1 MSVQRVGN
9 ETAVDVAAP
18 LPLAQVPN
26 ITKLSDGRFVVW
38 WASTVAVE
46 GSADQYDLRAR
57 IYGTDGLPQ
66 GADFQ
71 INADLGAFPDA
82 RIAALSSGGFVA
94 SWGSY
99 EDSVLVTNAQVFG
112 ADGTPQGPDFTAV
125 PYDSS
130 ALFVTGLGDGGFV
143 LTWLTYVPGSGY
155 EARGNVRASDG
166 TAIGPAFSLSAVP
179 GGNQSGSRA
188 VVLSD
193 GRFIVSWD
201 QSVDGAAPLSEAAMR
216 VFAADGTPLGPDIL
230 VGSLADHF
238 SYSTRIAELPNG
250 NLAVAWYHADPNGVF
265 GVFVR
270 LYDATGAELTAPI
283 PVHAT
288 PAEYFDPTI
297 LALSNGQFVVAWSSL
312 VEGAADIRARV
323 FSASGEAVTSEILVS
338 TLAGD
343 HYVPQ
348 LIELS
353 SGGFLV
359 SWEGPVSETDYDSYA
374 RAFAS
379 DGSPLGSDFRLNIA
393 APGQQIAPRV
403 TALDG
408 GQFAAVWWD
417 LDEAAASDVRLQIF
431 DAAAQNLA
439 PVIGSGGGGNA
450 AAYSV
455 IENSTDVAVIAA
467 TDIDLNQRPTFSI
480 AGGADASRFDINAE
494 TGALRF
500 IAGPDFEGPNDI
512 GGDNVYEV
520 TVQASDGEGGV
531 DTQDIAV
538 TVENIVPGPDTRV
551 NTTTVGTQ
559 YLSSVAAL
567 ADGGFVITWTTQNV
581 PRDVFAQRFDATGE
595 ARGGEVLFAAATG
608 ANVVGLSGGGYVVVL
623 MGLPGGLRGELF
635 DANGVLAGTI
645 PISPTTGTA
654 WPSLAALDDGGF
666 IVTWRSSGLEGSGQ
680 DGSGQGVFARR
691 FDAQGTAI
699 EDEFQVNTFT
709 EGPQQDAA
717 VAVFPD
723 GGFVITWTSLD
734 QDGSGRGIYGQRY
747 DSSAA
752 PIGPEFIINTQTE
765 NNQQQPSV
773 AVLSD
778 GGFVVTW
785 TNAST
790 EILDE
795 SVHGQRFDAAGLM
808 LGAEFQVQPAPSPS
822 FQRYSTVVATP
833 DGGFVVSWT
842 SRDDDQSAY
851 AYYGRRFD
859 ANGVAQGE
867 QFSLSA
873 TTLGDQRHEAD
884 RSGHGIAVLA
894 SGDLVATWHGDP
906 VVPDP
911 DGPGQ
916 DEIFMRIISLGDPP
930 NGAPTLP
937 PDNTVALD
945 EDEASAS
952 TAIGASD
959 PDGDALTYTLKS
971 GYGPSKGA
979 VQISGDAFVYAPMAN
994 ANGADSFT
1002 IVVGDGNGGLAEQV
1016 VAVSIVPVNDAPTD
1030 LAISATSIAENA
1042 AAGTVIGLL
1051 SVVDV
1056 DAGDS
1061 HVFSLS
1067 DDAGGRFVIVNNELV
1082 LAAGAG
1088 LDFET
1093 APSHEITIEVTDS
1106 GGLTH
1111 SEVVTIDVV
1120 NATEAPTDILVAGG
1134 TVVENAAAGT
1144 LVATLSAV
1152 DADLGD
1158 TFTYAII
1165 AGGAGLFEI
1174 VGDQI
1179 RVAAGAQVD
1188 FETATSHD
1196 LTLRVTDGAGAFY
1209 EEVVTIG
1216 VSNVAPVIIGTNAA
1230 NTLNGTSEEDEI
1242 FGRNGNDTLSGLAG
1256 ADKLFGEAGN
1266 DRLLGGAGAD
1276 VLDGGVGNDTYLLA
1290 DAGDVS
1296 LDTVVELAGGGVDTV
1311 EAGADYMLAAN
1322 VENLIL
1328 IGTGNLSGTGNDADN
1343 SIVGTIGNN
1352 VIDGGLG
1359 NDTMT
1364 GGQGDDTYYVDS
1376 SADRVVES
1384 AGAGNDEIRSKL
1396 NVFGLAGLGNVE
1408 RLSFV
1413 GTGNFTGTG
1422 NGLANVITG
1431 GDGADT
1437 LDGAGGA
1444 DTMAGAANDDTY
1456 IVNNAGDL
1464 VVEGDGEGIDTVRSS
1479 VAYSLGDFVE
1489 NLVLTAG
1496 GSLNA
1501 TGNGLDNALT
1511 GGAGNNQLDGG
1522 LGADTM
1528 AGLAG
1533 NDSYVVDSLDD
1544 VVVEA
1549 AGQGTDTVLTALAE
1563 FGIGAFDNVEN
1574 LTFTGTGNFTGQG
1587 NGLDN
1592 VLTGAAGNDALAGGD
1607 GADTLVGNGGA
1618 DTLDGGLG
1626 SDTLRGG
1633 DGNDT
1638 YHVDAAGDRAIE
1650 TSNQGIDTVLAAVN
1664 HTLGSNVENLTLVGT
1679 ATTGNGNGLANTITG
1694 NDLNN
1699 TLGGAAGNDA
1709 LHGGDGNDTLTGGS
1723 GDDILVGGAGTDTMT
1738 GGTNADRFVF
1748 LSPGDSPSG
1757 AGMDIITD
1765 FQDSGADTID
1775 LAAIFDGTLS
1785 YRHALAFD
1793 GIGQVRINDI
1803 LGPNVLVQVNLD
1815 ADISTSELDIQL
1827 TGTTLAAMGAGDFIL

>member
-9 ETAVDVAAP
+9 ETAVDVAVP

-57 IYGTDGLPQ
+57 VYGTDGLPQ

-71 INADLGAFPDA
+71 ISADLGAFPDA

-99 EDSVLVTNAQVFG
+99 EDSVLVTKAQVFG

-179 GGNQSGSRA
+179 EGNQSGSRA

-283 PVHAT
+283 PVHTT

-408 GQFAAVWWD
+408 GQFAAVWWN
-417 LDEAAASDVRLQIF
+417 LDEAAGSGARIQIF

-480 AGGADASRFDINAE
+480 AGGADASRFEINAE

-500 IAGPDFEGPNDI
+500 IAGPDFEGPSDI

-538 TVENIVPGPDTRV
+538 TVENIGLGQDRQV
-551 NTTTVGTQ
+551 NTTTQGTQ
-559 YLSSVAAL
+559 YLSSIAAL
-567 ADGGFVITWTTQNV
+567 DGGGFVVSWTGGFGQVYDAGWEALGPEMHLSDAGSSNV
-581 PRDVFAQRFDATGE
+581 GAL
-595 ARGGEVLFAAATG
+595 RGGGFVFMRVSTAGEIVARIFNDQGVAISADFQVNSYTPDLQTYPSIA
-608 ANVVGLSGGGYVVVL
+608 
-623 MGLPGGLRGELF
+623 GLP
-635 DANGVLAGTI
+635 
-645 PISPTTGTA
+645 
-654 WPSLAALDDGGF
+654 DGGF
-666 IVTWRSSGLEGSGQ
+666 IVTWRSFEQ
-680 DGSGQGVFARR
+680 DGSSQGVYARR
-691 FDAQGTAI
+691 FDAVGNAVT
-699 EDEFQVNTFT
+699 DEFRVNTFT
-709 EGPQQDAA
+709 AGSQADGA
-717 VAVFPD
+717 VAVFDD

-937 PDNTVALD
+937 PDNTVTLD

-971 GYGPSKGA
+971 GYGPSKGV
-979 VQISGDAFVYAPMAN
+979 VQISGDAFVYTPMAN

-1002 IVVGDGNGGLAEQV
+1002 IVVEDGNGGLAEQV
-1016 VAVSIVPVNDAPTD
+1016 VAVSIAPVNDAPTD

-1042 AAGTVIGLL
+1042 AAGTVIGPL
-1051 SVVDV
+1051 SAVDV

-1067 DDAGGRFVIVNNELV
+1067 DDAGGRFVIVNNEIV
-1082 LAAGAG
+1082 LAAGAS

-1111 SEVVTIDVV
+1111 SEVVTIEVV
-1120 NATEAPTDILVAGG
+1120 NTTEAPTDILVAGG

-1144 LVATLSAV
+1144 VVATLSAV

-1216 VSNVAPVIIGTNAA
+1216 VTNVATVIIGTNAA

-1276 VLDGGVGNDTYLLA
+1276 VLDGGVGNDTYVLA

-1296 LDTVVELAGGGVDTV
+1296 LDTIVEFAGGGVDTV

-1396 NVFGLAGLGNVE
+1396 NVFGLAGLANVE

-1422 NGLANVITG
+1422 NGLANEITG

-1563 FGIGAFDNVEN
+1563 FGLGAFDNVEN

-1587 NGLDN
+1587 NGLGN
-1592 VLTGAAGNDALAGGD
+1592 VLTGAAGNDVLAGGD

-1626 SDTLRGG
+1626 SDTMRGG

-1650 TSNQGIDTVLAAVN
+1650 TSNQGIDTVLAAAN

-1765 FQDSGADTID
+1765 FQDSGADIID

-1815 ADISTSELDIQL
+1815 ADIGTSELDIQL

>member
-18 LPLAQVPN
+18 LQPVQSPN
-26 ITKLSDGRFVVW
+26 LTKLSNGGFVVW
-38 WASTVAVE
+38 WSSTITVE
-46 GSADQYDLRAR
+46 GSPDQYDLRAR
-57 IYGTDGLPQ
+57 VYGADGLPQ
-66 GADFQ
+66 GP
-71 INADLGAFPDA
+71 DLQLSVNSNSFPQVSV
-82 RIAALSSGGFVA
+82 AALSSGGFVA
-94 SWGSY
+94 SWASY
-99 EDSVLVTNAQVFG
+99 EASVPVIRAQVFA
-112 ADGTPQGPDFTAV
+112 ADGTPQGSDFIAV
-125 PYDSS
+125 PHDSGGPFM
-130 ALFVTGLGDGGFV
+130 AGLDGGGFV
-143 LTWLTYVPGSGY
+143 LTWTTHIPGSGF
-155 EARGNVRASDG
+155 EVRGSVHAADG
-166 TAIGPAFSLSAVP
+166 TLLGPEFSPSSDP
-179 GGNQSGSRA
+179 QGSQSDPR
-188 VVLSD
+188 VTVLAD
-193 GRFIVSWD
+193 GRFVVSWD
-201 QSVDGAAPLSEAAMR
+201 QSVDGAAPLSETVMR
-216 VFAADGTPLGPDIL
+216 LFAADGSPLSSDIL
-230 VGSLADHF
+230 VGSLASHF
-238 SYSTRIAELPNG
+238 SYSARVAELPDG
-250 NLAVAWYHADPNGVF
+250 NLAVAWYHGDATGDY

-270 LYDATGAELTAPI
+270 LYDGMGVQLAGPI
-283 PVHAT
+283 PAHTTT
-288 PAEYFDPTI
+288 PAEYSEPQI
-297 LALSNGQFVVAWSSL
+297 LALSNGRFVVAWSS
-312 VEGAADIRARV
+312 VVDGVADIRARV
-323 FSASGEAVTSEILVS
+323 FSATGDALTPEMLVS

-343 HYVPQ
+343 HYSPRLV
-348 LIELS
+348 ELS
-353 SGGFLV
+353 NGGFLV
-359 SWEGPVSETDYDSYA
+359 AWDGPVSETDYDTYA
-374 RAFAS
+374 RAFAP
-379 DGSPLGSDFRLNIA
+379 DGTPLGSDFRLNLA
-393 APGQQIAPRV
+393 TPGYQFAPQI
-403 TALDG
+403 TALADG
-408 GQFAAVWWD
+408 KFAAVWWD
-417 LDEAAASDVRLQIF
+417 FDEAAGSGARIQIF

-480 AGGADASRFDINAE
+480 AGGADASRFEINAE

-595 ARGGEVLFAAATG
+595 ASGGEVLFAAATG

-709 EGPQQDAA
+709 EGSQQDAT

-723 GGFVITWTSLD
+723 GGFVITWTSAG
-734 QDGSGRGIYGQRY
+734 QDGSDGGVFGQRFDASANPVGAEFQINTLTELNQEEPSVAVLADGGFVVAWDGANEDGTLGRIFMRQFDSSGTPLGVEIEVHPLSEHSQNYSSVIAMPDGGFLVSWTDRDDDGSAFAYYGQRY
-747 DSSAA
+747 DATGM
-752 PIGPEFIINTQTE
+752 PLG
-765 NNQQQPSV
+765 
-773 AVLSD
+773 D
-778 GGFVVTW
+778 
-785 TNAST
+785 
-790 EILDE
+790 
-795 SVHGQRFDAAGLM
+795 RFSISN
-808 LGAEFQVQPAPSPS
+808 E
-822 FQRYSTVVATP
+822 
-833 DGGFVVSWT
+833 
-842 SRDDDQSAY
+842 
-851 AYYGRRFD
+851 
-859 ANGVAQGE
+859 
-867 QFSLSA
+867 
-873 TTLGDQRHEAD
+873 TLGDQRHEAD
-884 RSGHGIAVLA
+884 RSGDGLVMLA

-971 GYGPSKGA
+971 GHGPSKGV
-979 VQISGDAFVYAPMAN
+979 VQISGDAFVYTPMAN
-994 ANGADSFT
+994 ANGADSFI
-1002 IVVGDGNGGLAEQV
+1002 IVVEDGNGGLAEQL
-1016 VAVSIVPVNDAPTD
+1016 VAVSIAPVNDAPTD

-1042 AAGTVIGLL
+1042 TAGTVIGLL
-1051 SVVDV
+1051 SAVDV

-1082 LAAGAG
+1082 LAAGAN

-1111 SEVVTIDVV
+1111 SEVVTIEVV
-1120 NATEAPTDILVAGG
+1120 NTTEAPTDILVAGG

-1144 LVATLSAV
+1144 VVATLSAV

-1158 TFTYAII
+1158 TFTYSII

-1216 VSNVAPVIIGTNAA
+1216 VTNVAPVIIGTNAA

-1256 ADKLFGEAGN
+1256 ADKLFGDAGN

-1276 VLDGGVGNDTYLLA
+1276 ILDGGVGNDTYVLA

-1296 LDTVVELAGGGVDTV
+1296 LDTIVELAGGGVDTV

-1444 DTMAGAANDDTY
+1444 DTMAGGANDDTY
-1456 IVNNAGDL
+1456 MVNNAGDL

-1479 VAYSLGDFVE
+1479 VAYSLGNFVE

-1587 NGLDN
+1587 NGLGN

-1626 SDTLRGG
+1626 SDTMRGG

-1709 LHGGDGNDTLTGGS
+1709 LHGGDGNDTLIGGS

-1815 ADISTSELDIQL
+1815 ADIGTSELDIQL

>member
-9 ETAVDVAAP
+9 ETAVDVAVP

-71 INADLGAFPDA
+71 ISADLGAFPDA

-99 EDSVLVTNAQVFG
+99 EDSVLVTKAQVFG

-179 GGNQSGSRA
+179 EGNQSGSRA

-283 PVHAT
+283 PVHTTT

-455 IENSTDVAVIAA
+455 IENSTEVAVIAA

-480 AGGADASRFDINAE
+480 AGGADASRFEINAE

-500 IAGPDFEGPNDI
+500 IAGPDFEGPSDI

-538 TVENIVPGPDTRV
+538 TVENIGLGQDRQV
-551 NTTTVGTQ
+551 NTTTQGTQ
-559 YLSSVAAL
+559 YLSSIAAL
-567 ADGGFVITWTTQNV
+567 DGGGFVVSWTGGFGQVYDAGWEALGPEMHLGDAGSSNV
-581 PRDVFAQRFDATGE
+581 GAL
-595 ARGGEVLFAAATG
+595 RGGGFVFMRVSTAGEIVARIFNDQGVAISADFQVNSYTPDLQTYPSIA
-608 ANVVGLSGGGYVVVL
+608 
-623 MGLPGGLRGELF
+623 GLP
-635 DANGVLAGTI
+635 
-645 PISPTTGTA
+645 
-654 WPSLAALDDGGF
+654 DGGF
-666 IVTWRSSGLEGSGQ
+666 IVTWRSFEQ
-680 DGSGQGVFARR
+680 DGSSQGVYARR
-691 FDAQGTAI
+691 FDAVGNAVT
-699 EDEFQVNTFT
+699 DEFRVNTFT
-709 EGPQQDAA
+709 AGSQADGA
-717 VAVFPD
+717 VAVFDD
-723 GGFVITWTSLD
+723 GSFVITWTSLD

-822 FQRYSTVVATP
+822 FQRYSTVVAKP

-911 DGPGQ
+911 DGPGR

-971 GYGPSKGA
+971 GYGPSKGV
-979 VQISGDAFVYAPMAN
+979 VQISGDAFVYTPMAN

-1002 IVVGDGNGGLAEQV
+1002 IVVEDGNGGLAEQV
-1016 VAVSIVPVNDAPTD
+1016 VAVSIAPVNDAPTD

-1042 AAGTVIGLL
+1042 TAGTVIGLL
-1051 SVVDV
+1051 SVADL

-1082 LAAGAG
+1082 LAAGAS

-1111 SEVVTIDVV
+1111 SEVVTIEVV
-1120 NATEAPTDILVAGG
+1120 NTTEAPTDILVAGG

-1144 LVATLSAV
+1144 VVATLTAV

-1216 VSNVAPVIIGTNAA
+1216 VTNVAPVIIGTNAA

-1276 VLDGGVGNDTYLLA
+1276 VLDGGVGNDTYVLA

-1296 LDTVVELAGGGVDTV
+1296 LDTIVELAGGGVDTV

-1322 VENLIL
+1322 VESLIL

-1352 VIDGGLG
+1352 VMDGGLG

-1444 DTMAGAANDDTY
+1444 DTMAGGANDDTY

-1544 VVVEA
+1544 VVVES

-1587 NGLDN
+1587 NGLAN

-1626 SDTLRGG
+1626 SDTMRGG

-1638 YHVDAAGDRAIE
+1638 YHVDAAGDRATE

-1757 AGMDIITD
+1757 TGMDIITD

-1775 LAAIFDGTLS
+1775 LVAIFDGTLS